1 MDSRKSAPR
10 SSMSAAERQ
19 WPADM
24 QAALAVHAEGDR
36 GTTPEP
42 NVQAATRGT
51 GAEAVTRG
59 ADVQVGTR
67 ELGAGGPRVMPIG
80 LGCMGMS
87 WIYAES
93 GRDDAESVRVIREAL
108 DSGVGLLDTALV
120 YGDGHNERLVGRAIA
135 GRRDDVV
142 VATKGG
148 LVVDDLATKSI
159 HRDGRPGALRRHVEG
174 SLERLGVERIDLYYL
189 HRVDPDVPLEESWG
203 ALAELVAEGKLARI
217 GLSEVTVAQAAAA
230 HEIHPVAAIQ
240 SELSVWTRD
249 PLGGKAAGDVQTR
262 MGADASRAGTSGPAG
277 GKATAPKVAD
287 GNGADGKATDRKTIT
302 GKATAGNGAAEAEKS
317 TAAGARAE
325 AGGNL
330 LAWTLAN
337 GVAFVPFAPLGR
349 GYLTGT
355 LAPNTFESGDIRS
368 VNPRFTAEAFER
380 NRAIGEEIASIAAVY
395 GATSAQVS
403 LAWLLG
409 LADNVIPIPGTRS
422 GKHLA
427 ENLEAVSLRLSDAE
441 RERLDRLPQAYGSR
455 Y

>member
-1 MDSRKSAPR
+1 M
-10 SSMSAAERQ
+10 ENTRQ
-19 WPADM
+19 SD
-24 QAALAVHAEGDR
+24 
-36 GTTPEP
+36 
-42 NVQAATRGT
+42 
-51 GAEAVTRG
+51 GA
-59 ADVQVGTR
+59 R
-67 ELGAGGPRVMPIG
+67 ELGTGGPRVMPIG

-108 DSGVGLLDTALV
+108 DSGVGLLDTAAL
-120 YGDGHNERLVGRAIA
+120 YGDGHNERLVGRAVA

-159 HRDGRPGALRRHVEG
+159 HRDGRPESLRRHVEG

-230 HEIHPVAAIQ
+230 HAVHPVAAIQ

-249 PLGGKAAGDVQTR
+249 PLGGEAPGDAGAR
-262 MGADASRAGTSGPAG
+262 MGAGASRA
-277 GKATAPKVAD
+277 
-287 GNGADGKATDRKTIT
+287 ADGKAAV
-302 GKATAGNGAAEAEKS
+302 GKAGVGKAVDDKAAVGKAGAGNGAGEDEKS
-317 TAAGARAE
+317 VAAGAGAE

-355 LAPNTFESGDIRS
+355 LAPGTFESGDIRS

-380 NRAIGEEIASIAAVY
+380 NRVIGEEIARIAEAH

-403 LAWLLG
+403 LAWLLS

-427 ENLEAVSLRLSDAE
+427 ENLEAASLRLSDAE

>member
-1 MDSRKSAPR
+1 MDSMESTRKP
-10 SSMSAAERQ
+10 
-19 WPADM
+19 D
-24 QAALAVHAEGDR
+24 
-36 GTTPEP
+36 
-42 NVQAATRGT
+42 
-51 GAEAVTRG
+51 GA
-59 ADVQVGTR
+59 R
-67 ELGAGGPRVMPIG
+67 ELGAAGPRVAPIG

-108 DSGVGLLDTALV
+108 DSGVGLLDTAAL
-120 YGDGHNERLVGRAIA
+120 YGDGHNERLVGRAVA
-135 GRRDDVV
+135 GRRDGVV

-159 HRDGRPGALRRHVEG
+159 HRDGRPEALRRHVEG

-230 HEIHPVAAIQ
+230 HAVHPVAAIQ

-249 PLGGKAAGDVQTR
+249 PLGREAPGDTGAR
-262 MGADASRAGTSGPAG
+262 MGAGASRAGTSGAAV
-277 GKATAPKVAD
+277 GKA
-287 GNGADGKATDRKTIT
+287 G
-302 GKATAGNGAAEAEKS
+302 AGNGAGEVEKS
-317 TAAGARAE
+317 IAAGAGAE
-325 AGGNL
+325 AGGSL

-355 LAPNTFESGDIRS
+355 LAPGTFESGDIRS

-380 NRAIGEEIASIAAVY
+380 NRAIGEEIARIAEAH

-427 ENLEAVSLRLSDAE
+427 ENLEAASLRMSDAE

>member
-1 MDSRKSAPR
+1 MDS
-10 SSMSAAERQ
+10 MENTRQ
-19 WPADM
+19 SD
-24 QAALAVHAEGDR
+24 
-36 GTTPEP
+36 
-42 NVQAATRGT
+42 NV
-51 GAEAVTRG
+51 
-59 ADVQVGTR
+59 R
-67 ELGAGGPRVMPIG
+67 ELGAAGPRVAPIG

-93 GRDDAESVRVIREAL
+93 GRDDAESVRVIHEAL
-108 DSGVGLLDTALV
+108 DSGVGLLDTAAL
-120 YGDGHNERLVGRAIA
+120 YGDGHNERLVGRAVA
-135 GRRDDVV
+135 GRRDGVV

-159 HRDGRPGALRRHVEG
+159 HRDGRSEALRRHVES

-189 HRVDPDVPLEESWG
+189 HRVDPNVPLEESWG

-217 GLSEVTVAQAAAA
+217 GLSAVTVAQAAAA
-230 HEIHPVAAIQ
+230 HAVHPVAAIQ

-249 PLGGKAAGDVQTR
+249 PLGGEAPGDAGAR
-262 MGADASRAGTSGPAG
+262 MGAGASGA
-277 GKATAPKVAD
+277 
-287 GNGADGKATDRKTIT
+287 ADGKAAV
-302 GKATAGNGAAEAEKS
+302 GKAAVGKAGAGNGAGEVEKS
-317 TAAGARAE
+317 IAAGAGAE

-330 LAWTLAN
+330 LAWTLAD
-337 GVAFVPFAPLGR
+337 GAAVVPFAPLGR

-380 NRAIGEEIASIAAVY
+380 NRAIGEEIARIAEAH

-422 GKHLA
+422 GRHLA
-427 ENLEAVSLRLSDAE
+427 ENLGAVGLRLSDAE

>member
-1 MDSRKSAPR
+1 MDSMESTRKP
-10 SSMSAAERQ
+10 
-19 WPADM
+19 D
-24 QAALAVHAEGDR
+24 
-36 GTTPEP
+36 
-42 NVQAATRGT
+42 
-51 GAEAVTRG
+51 GA
-59 ADVQVGTR
+59 R
-67 ELGAGGPRVMPIG
+67 ELGAAGPRVAPIG

-93 GRDDAESVRVIREAL
+93 GRDDAESVRVLRKAL
-108 DSGVGLLDTALV
+108 DSGVGLLDTAAL
-120 YGDGHNERLVGRAIA
+120 YGDGHNERLVGRAVA
-135 GRRDDVV
+135 GRQDGVV

-159 HRDGRPGALRRHVEG
+159 HRDGRPEALRRHVEG

-203 ALAELVAEGKLARI
+203 ALAELVAEGKLVRI
-217 GLSEVTVAQAAAA
+217 GLSEVTAAQAAAA
-230 HEIHPVAAIQ
+230 HAVHPVAAIQ

-249 PLGGKAAGDVQTR
+249 PLGGEAPGDAGAR
-262 MGADASRAGTSGPAG
+262 MGAGASRAGTSGVAV
-277 GKATAPKVAD
+277 GKA
-287 GNGADGKATDRKTIT
+287 G
-302 GKATAGNGAAEAEKS
+302 AGNGAGEVEKS
-317 TAAGARAE
+317 IAAGAGAE
-325 AGGNL
+325 AGGSL

-355 LAPNTFESGDIRS
+355 LAPGMFESGDIRS

-380 NRAIGEEIASIAAVY
+380 NRAIGEEIARIAEAH

-427 ENLEAVSLRLSDAE
+427 ENLEAASLRLSDAE

>member
-1 MDSRKSAPR
+1 MDSMESTRKP
-10 SSMSAAERQ
+10 
-19 WPADM
+19 D
-24 QAALAVHAEGDR
+24 
-36 GTTPEP
+36 
-42 NVQAATRGT
+42 
-51 GAEAVTRG
+51 
-59 ADVQVGTR
+59 GTR
-67 ELGAGGPRVMPIG
+67 ELGAAGPRVAPIG

-108 DSGVGLLDTALV
+108 DSGVGLLDTAAL
-120 YGDGHNERLVGRAIA
+120 YGDGHNERLVGRAVA
-135 GRRDDVV
+135 GRQDGVV

-159 HRDGRPGALRRHVEG
+159 HRDGRPEALRRHVEG

-230 HEIHPVAAIQ
+230 HAVHPVAAIQ

-249 PLGGKAAGDVQTR
+249 PLGGEAPGDAGAR
-262 MGADASRAGTSGPAG
+262 MGAGASRAGTSGAAV
-277 GKATAPKVAD
+277 GKA
-287 GNGADGKATDRKTIT
+287 G
-302 GKATAGNGAAEAEKS
+302 AGNGAGEVEKS
-317 TAAGARAE
+317 IAAGAGAE
-325 AGGNL
+325 AGGSL

-355 LAPNTFESGDIRS
+355 LAPCTFESGDIRS

-380 NRAIGEEIASIAAVY
+380 NRAIGEEIARIAEAH

-427 ENLEAVSLRLSDAE
+427 ENLEAASLRLSDAE

>member
-1 MDSRKSAPR
+1 MDSMENTRKP
-10 SSMSAAERQ
+10 
-19 WPADM
+19 D
-24 QAALAVHAEGDR
+24 
-36 GTTPEP
+36 
-42 NVQAATRGT
+42 
-51 GAEAVTRG
+51 
-59 ADVQVGTR
+59 GTR
-67 ELGAGGPRVMPIG
+67 ELGAAGPRVAPIG

-108 DSGVGLLDTALV
+108 DSGVGLLDTAAL
-120 YGDGHNERLVGRAIA
+120 YGDGHNERLVGRAVA
-135 GRRDDVV
+135 GRQDGVV

-159 HRDGRPGALRRHVEG
+159 HRDGRPEALRRHVEG

-230 HEIHPVAAIQ
+230 HAVHPVAAIQ

-249 PLGGKAAGDVQTR
+249 PLGGEAPGDAGAR
-262 MGADASRAGTSGPAG
+262 MGAGASRAGTSGAAVDKAAV
-277 GKATAPKVAD
+277 GKAAV
-287 GNGADGKATDRKTIT
+287 GNGVAGPGKSI
-302 GKATAGNGAAEAEKS
+302 
-317 TAAGARAE
+317 AAGAGAE

-355 LAPNTFESGDIRS
+355 LAPGTFESGDIRS

-380 NRAIGEEIASIAAVY
+380 NRAIGEEIARIAEAH

-427 ENLEAVSLRLSDAE
+427 ENLEAASLRLSDAE

>member
-1 MDSRKSAPR
+1 MDS
-10 SSMSAAERQ
+10 MENTRQ
-19 WPADM
+19 SD
-24 QAALAVHAEGDR
+24 
-36 GTTPEP
+36 
-42 NVQAATRGT
+42 NV
-51 GAEAVTRG
+51 
-59 ADVQVGTR
+59 R
-67 ELGAGGPRVMPIG
+67 ELGAAGPRVAPIG

-93 GRDDAESVRVIREAL
+93 GRDDAESVRVIHEAL
-108 DSGVGLLDTALV
+108 DSGVGLLDTAAL
-120 YGDGHNERLVGRAIA
+120 YGDGHNERLVGRAAA
-135 GRRDDVV
+135 GRRDGVV

-159 HRDGRPGALRRHVEG
+159 HRDGRPEALRRHVEG

-230 HEIHPVAAIQ
+230 HAVHPVAAIQ

-249 PLGGKAAGDVQTR
+249 PLGGEAPGDAGAR
-262 MGADASRAGTSGPAG
+262 MGAGASGAAVDKAAV
-277 GKATAPKVAD
+277 GKA
-287 GNGADGKATDRKTIT
+287 G
-302 GKATAGNGAAEAEKS
+302 AGNGAGEDEKS
-317 TAAGARAE
+317 VAAGAGAE

-355 LAPNTFESGDIRS
+355 LAPGTFESGDIRS

-380 NRAIGEEIASIAAVY
+380 NRAIGEEIARIAEAH

-427 ENLEAVSLRLSDAE
+427 ENLEAASLRLSDAE

>member
-1 MDSRKSAPR
+1 M
-10 SSMSAAERQ
+10 ENTRQ
-19 WPADM
+19 SD
-24 QAALAVHAEGDR
+24 
-36 GTTPEP
+36 
-42 NVQAATRGT
+42 
-51 GAEAVTRG
+51 GA
-59 ADVQVGTR
+59 R
-67 ELGAGGPRVMPIG
+67 ELGTGGPRVMPIG

-108 DSGVGLLDTALV
+108 DSGVGLLDTAAL
-120 YGDGHNERLVGRAIA
+120 YGDGHNERLVGRAVA

-159 HRDGRPGALRRHVEG
+159 HRDGRPESLRRHVEG

-203 ALAELVAEGKLARI
+203 ALAELVAEGRLARI

-230 HEIHPVAAIQ
+230 HAVHPVAAIQ

-249 PLGGKAAGDVQTR
+249 PLGGEAPGDAGAR
-262 MGADASRAGTSGPAG
+262 MGAGASRAGMSGAAV
-277 GKATAPKVAD
+277 GKAAVGKAV
-287 GNGADGKATDRKTIT
+287 DGKAAV
-302 GKATAGNGAAEAEKS
+302 GKAGAGNGAGEDEKS
-317 TAAGARAE
+317 VAAGAGAE

-355 LAPNTFESGDIRS
+355 LAPGTFESGDIRS

-380 NRAIGEEIASIAAVY
+380 NRAIGEEIARIAEAH

-427 ENLEAVSLRLSDAE
+427 ENLEAASLRLSDAE

>member
-1 MDSRKSAPR
+1 M
-10 SSMSAAERQ
+10 ENTRQ
-19 WPADM
+19 SD
-24 QAALAVHAEGDR
+24 
-36 GTTPEP
+36 
-42 NVQAATRGT
+42 
-51 GAEAVTRG
+51 GA
-59 ADVQVGTR
+59 R
-67 ELGAGGPRVMPIG
+67 ELGTGGPRVMPIG

-108 DSGVGLLDTALV
+108 DSGVGLLDTAAL
-120 YGDGHNERLVGRAIA
+120 YGDGHNERLVGRAVA

-159 HRDGRPGALRRHVEG
+159 HRDGRPESLRRHVEG

-189 HRVDPDVPLEESWG
+189 HRVDPNVPLEESWG

-217 GLSEVTVAQAAAA
+217 GLSEVTAAQTAAA
-230 HEIHPVAAIQ
+230 HAVHPVAAIQ

-249 PLGGKAAGDVQTR
+249 PLGGQTR
-262 MGADASRAGTSGPAG
+262 TDAEES
-277 GKATAPKVAD
+277 
-287 GNGADGKATDRKTIT
+287 
-302 GKATAGNGAAEAEKS
+302 
-317 TAAGARAE
+317 
-325 AGGNL
+325 L
-330 LAWTLAN
+330 LEWTLAN

-355 LAPNTFESGDIRS
+355 LAPGTFESGDIRS

-380 NRAIGEEIASIAAVY
+380 NRLIGEEIARIAEAH

-422 GKHLA
+422 GRHLA
-427 ENLEAVSLRLSDAE
+427 ENLGAVGLRLSDAE

>member
-1 MDSRKSAPR
+1 MDSMESTRKP
-10 SSMSAAERQ
+10 
-19 WPADM
+19 D
-24 QAALAVHAEGDR
+24 
-36 GTTPEP
+36 
-42 NVQAATRGT
+42 
-51 GAEAVTRG
+51 GA
-59 ADVQVGTR
+59 R
-67 ELGAGGPRVMPIG
+67 ELGAAGPRVAPIG

-108 DSGVGLLDTALV
+108 DSGVGLLDTAAL
-120 YGDGHNERLVGRAIA
+120 YGDGHNERLVGRAVA
-135 GRRDDVV
+135 GRRDGVV

-159 HRDGRPGALRRHVEG
+159 HRDGRPEALRRHVEG

-203 ALAELVAEGKLARI
+203 VLAELVAEGKLARI

-230 HEIHPVAAIQ
+230 HAVHPVAAIQ

-249 PLGGKAAGDVQTR
+249 PLGREAPGDTGAR
-262 MGADASRAGTSGPAG
+262 MGAGASRAGTSGAAV
-277 GKATAPKVAD
+277 GKA
-287 GNGADGKATDRKTIT
+287 G
-302 GKATAGNGAAEAEKS
+302 AGNGAGEVEKS
-317 TAAGARAE
+317 IAAGAGAE
-325 AGGNL
+325 AGGSL

-355 LAPNTFESGDIRS
+355 LAPGMFESGDIRS

-380 NRAIGEEIASIAAVY
+380 NRAIGEEIARIAEAH

-427 ENLEAVSLRLSDAE
+427 ENLEAASLRLSDAE

>member
-1 MDSRKSAPR
+1 MDSMENTRKP
-10 SSMSAAERQ
+10 
-19 WPADM
+19 D
-24 QAALAVHAEGDR
+24 
-36 GTTPEP
+36 
-42 NVQAATRGT
+42 
-51 GAEAVTRG
+51 
-59 ADVQVGTR
+59 GTR
-67 ELGAGGPRVMPIG
+67 ELGAAGPRVAPIG

-108 DSGVGLLDTALV
+108 DSGVGLLDTAAL
-120 YGDGHNERLVGRAIA
+120 YGDGHNERLVGRAAA
-135 GRRDDVV
+135 GRRDGVV

-159 HRDGRPGALRRHVEG
+159 HRDGRPEALRRHVEG

-230 HEIHPVAAIQ
+230 HAVHPVAAIQ

-249 PLGGKAAGDVQTR
+249 PLGGEAPGDAGAR
-262 MGADASRAGTSGPAG
+262 MGAGASRAGTSGAAVDKAAV
-277 GKATAPKVAD
+277 GKAAVGKAAVGKAV
-287 GNGADGKATDRKTIT
+287 DGKAAV
-302 GKATAGNGAAEAEKS
+302 GKAGAGNGAGEDEKS
-317 TAAGARAE
+317 VAAGAGAE

-355 LAPNTFESGDIRS
+355 LAPGTFESGDIRS

-380 NRAIGEEIASIAAVY
+380 NRAIGEEIARIAEAH

-427 ENLEAVSLRLSDAE
+427 ENLEAASLRLSDAE

>member
-1 MDSRKSAPR
+1 MDS
-10 SSMSAAERQ
+10 MENTRQ
-19 WPADM
+19 SD
-24 QAALAVHAEGDR
+24 
-36 GTTPEP
+36 
-42 NVQAATRGT
+42 NV
-51 GAEAVTRG
+51 
-59 ADVQVGTR
+59 R
-67 ELGAGGPRVMPIG
+67 ELGAAGPRVAPIG

-108 DSGVGLLDTALV
+108 DSGVGLLDTAAL
-120 YGDGHNERLVGRAIA
+120 YGDGHNERLVGRAVA
-135 GRRDDVV
+135 GRRDGVV
-142 VATKGG
+142 VATKGGLVVDDLG

-159 HRDGRPGALRRHVEG
+159 HRDGRPEALRRHVEG

-230 HEIHPVAAIQ
+230 HAVHPVAAIQ

-249 PLGGKAAGDVQTR
+249 PLGGEAPGDAGAR
-262 MGADASRAGTSGPAG
+262 MGAGASGAAVDKAAV
-277 GKATAPKVAD
+277 GKAAV
-287 GNGADGKATDRKTIT
+287 GNGVAGPGKSI
-302 GKATAGNGAAEAEKS
+302 
-317 TAAGARAE
+317 AAGAGAE

-355 LAPNTFESGDIRS
+355 LAPGTFESGDIRS

-380 NRAIGEEIASIAAVY
+380 NRAIGEEIARIAEAH

-427 ENLEAVSLRLSDAE
+427 ENLEAASLRLSDAE

>member
-1 MDSRKSAPR
+1 MDSGKSAPR

-42 NVQAATRGT
+42 NAQAATRGTDARVAMRGT

-59 ADVQVGTR
+59 ADVQVGAR

-277 GKATAPKVAD
+277 G
-287 GNGADGKATDRKTIT
+287 
-302 GKATAGNGAAEAEKS
+302 
-317 TAAGARAE
+317 
-325 AGGNL
+325 NL

-380 NRAIGEEIASIAAVY
+380 NRAIGEEIASIAAVH
-395 GATSAQVS
+395 GATSAQVC

-427 ENLEAVSLRLSDAE
+427 ENLEAVTLRLSDAE
-441 RERLDRLPQAYGSR
+441 RERLDRLPPAYGSR

>member
-1 MDSRKSAPR
+1 MDSMENTRKP
-10 SSMSAAERQ
+10 
-19 WPADM
+19 D
-24 QAALAVHAEGDR
+24 
-36 GTTPEP
+36 
-42 NVQAATRGT
+42 
-51 GAEAVTRG
+51 
-59 ADVQVGTR
+59 GTR
-67 ELGAGGPRVMPIG
+67 ELGAAGPRVAPIG

-108 DSGVGLLDTALV
+108 DSGVGLLDTAAL
-120 YGDGHNERLVGRAIA
+120 YGDGHNERLVGRAAA
-135 GRRDDVV
+135 GRRDGVV
-142 VATKGG
+142 LATKGG

-159 HRDGRPGALRRHVEG
+159 HRDGRPEALRRHVEG

-189 HRVDPDVPLEESWG
+189 HRVDPGVPLEESWG

-230 HEIHPVAAIQ
+230 HAVHPVAAIQ

-249 PLGGKAAGDVQTR
+249 PLGGEAPGDAGAR
-262 MGADASRAGTSGPAG
+262 MGAGASRAGTSGAAVDKAAV
-277 GKATAPKVAD
+277 GKAAV
-287 GNGADGKATDRKTIT
+287 GNGVAGPGKSI
-302 GKATAGNGAAEAEKS
+302 
-317 TAAGARAE
+317 AAGAGAE

-355 LAPNTFESGDIRS
+355 LAPGTFESGDIRS

-380 NRAIGEEIASIAAVY
+380 NRAIGEEIARIAEAH

-427 ENLEAVSLRLSDAE
+427 ENLEAASLRLSDAE

>member
-1 MDSRKSAPR
+1 MDSMENTRKSDN
-10 SSMSAAERQ
+10 S
-19 WPADM
+19 
-24 QAALAVHAEGDR
+24 
-36 GTTPEP
+36 
-42 NVQAATRGT
+42 
-51 GAEAVTRG
+51 
-59 ADVQVGTR
+59 R
-67 ELGAGGPRVMPIG
+67 ELGAGGPRVAPIG

-108 DSGVGLLDTALV
+108 DSGVGLLDTAAL
-120 YGDGHNERLVGRAIA
+120 YGDGHNERLVGRAVA
-135 GRRDDVV
+135 GRLDDVV

-159 HRDGRPGALRRHVEG
+159 HRDGRPEALRRHVEG

-230 HEIHPVAAIQ
+230 HAVHPVAAIQ

-249 PLGGKAAGDVQTR
+249 PLGGQTR
-262 MGADASRAGTSGPAG
+262 TDA
-277 GKATAPKVAD
+277 
-287 GNGADGKATDRKTIT
+287 
-302 GKATAGNGAAEAEKS
+302 EE
-317 TAAGARAE
+317 
-325 AGGNL
+325 NL
-330 LAWTLAN
+330 LEWTLAN

-355 LAPNTFESGDIRS
+355 LAPGTFESGDIRS
-368 VNPRFTAEAFER
+368 VNPRFTAEAFEC
-380 NRAIGEEIASIAAVY
+380 NRLIGEEIARFAEAH

-409 LADNVIPIPGTRS
+409 LADYVIPIPGTRS
-422 GKHLA
+422 GRHLA
-427 ENLEAVSLRLSDAE
+427 ENLGAVGLRLSDAE

>member
-1 MDSRKSAPR
+1 MDS
-10 SSMSAAERQ
+10 ME
-19 WPADM
+19 
-24 QAALAVHAEGDR
+24 
-36 GTTPEP
+36 
-42 NVQAATRGT
+42 NT
-51 GAEAVTRG
+51 GKP
-59 ADVQVGTR
+59 DGTR
-67 ELGAGGPRVMPIG
+67 ELGAAGPRVAPIG

-108 DSGVGLLDTALV
+108 DSGVGLLDTAAL
-120 YGDGHNERLVGRAIA
+120 YGDGHNERLVGRAVA
-135 GRRDDVV
+135 GRRDGVV

-159 HRDGRPGALRRHVEG
+159 HRDGRPEALRRHVEG

-217 GLSEVTVAQAAAA
+217 GLSEVTATQAAAA
-230 HEIHPVAAIQ
+230 HAVHPVAAIQ

-249 PLGGKAAGDVQTR
+249 PLGGEAPGDV
-262 MGADASRAGTSGPAG
+262 GAG
-277 GKATAPKVAD
+277 
-287 GNGADGKATDRKTIT
+287 
-302 GKATAGNGAAEAEKS
+302 
-317 TAAGARAE
+317 AE
-325 AGGNL
+325 AGGSL

-355 LAPNTFESGDIRS
+355 LAPGMFESGDIRS

-380 NRAIGEEIASIAAVY
+380 NRAIGEEIARIAEAH

-427 ENLEAVSLRLSDAE
+427 ENLEAASLRLSDAE

>member
-42 NVQAATRGT
+42 DVQAATRGTDAQAATRGT

-189 HRVDPDVPLEESWG
+189 HRVDPHVPLEESWG

-230 HEIHPVAAIQ
+230 HAIHPVAAIQ
-240 SELSVWTRD
+240 SELSVWTRA
-249 PLGGKAAGDVQTR
+249 PLGGEAPGDTGAG
-262 MGADASRAGTSGPAG
+262 
-277 GKATAPKVAD
+277 
-287 GNGADGKATDRKTIT
+287 
-302 GKATAGNGAAEAEKS
+302 
-317 TAAGARAE
+317 AE

-380 NRAIGEEIASIAAVY
+380 NRAIGEEIASIAAVH
-395 GATSAQVS
+395 GTASAQVC

-427 ENLEAVSLRLSDAE
+427 ENLEAASLRLSDAE

>member
-1 MDSRKSAPR
+1 MDS
-10 SSMSAAERQ
+10 MENTRQ
-19 WPADM
+19 SD
-24 QAALAVHAEGDR
+24 
-36 GTTPEP
+36 
-42 NVQAATRGT
+42 NV
-51 GAEAVTRG
+51 
-59 ADVQVGTR
+59 R
-67 ELGAGGPRVMPIG
+67 ELGAAGPRVAPIG

-108 DSGVGLLDTALV
+108 DSGVGLLDTAAL
-120 YGDGHNERLVGRAIA
+120 YGDGHNERLVGRAVA
-135 GRRDDVV
+135 GRRDGVV

-148 LVVDDLATKSI
+148 LVVDGLATRSI
-159 HRDGRPGALRRHVEG
+159 HRDGRPEALRRHVEG

-203 ALAELVAEGKLARI
+203 ALAELVAEGRLARI

-230 HEIHPVAAIQ
+230 HAVHPVAAIQ

-249 PLGGKAAGDVQTR
+249 PLGGQTR
-262 MGADASRAGTSGPAG
+262 TDA
-277 GKATAPKVAD
+277 
-287 GNGADGKATDRKTIT
+287 
-302 GKATAGNGAAEAEKS
+302 EE
-317 TAAGARAE
+317 
-325 AGGNL
+325 NL
-330 LAWTLAN
+330 LEWTLAN

-355 LAPNTFESGDIRS
+355 LAPGTFESGDIRS

-380 NRAIGEEIASIAAVY
+380 NRAIGEEIARIAEAH

-427 ENLEAVSLRLSDAE
+427 ENLEAASLRLSDAE
-441 RERLDRLPQAYGSR
+441 RERLNRLPQAYGSR

>member
-1 MDSRKSAPR
+1 MDSMENTRKP
-10 SSMSAAERQ
+10 
-19 WPADM
+19 D
-24 QAALAVHAEGDR
+24 
-36 GTTPEP
+36 
-42 NVQAATRGT
+42 
-51 GAEAVTRG
+51 
-59 ADVQVGTR
+59 GTR
-67 ELGAGGPRVMPIG
+67 ELGAAGPRVAPIG

-108 DSGVGLLDTALV
+108 DSGVGLLDTAAL
-120 YGDGHNERLVGRAIA
+120 YGDGHNERLVGRAVA
-135 GRRDDVV
+135 GRRDGVV

-159 HRDGRPGALRRHVEG
+159 HRDGRPEALRRHVEG

-217 GLSEVTVAQAAAA
+217 GLSEVTVAQAATA

-249 PLGGKAAGDVQTR
+249 PLGGEAPGDAGAR
-262 MGADASRAGTSGPAG
+262 MGAGASRAGTSGAAV
-277 GKATAPKVAD
+277 GKE
-287 GNGADGKATDRKTIT
+287 G
-302 GKATAGNGAAEAEKS
+302 AGNGAGEVEKGI
-317 TAAGARAE
+317 AAGAGAE
-325 AGGNL
+325 ADGSL

-355 LAPNTFESGDIRS
+355 LAPGTFESGDIRS

-380 NRAIGEEIASIAAVY
+380 NRAIGEEIARIAEAH

-403 LAWLLG
+403 LAWLLS

-427 ENLEAVSLRLSDAE
+427 ENLEAASLRLSDAE

>member
-1 MDSRKSAPR
+1 MDS
-10 SSMSAAERQ
+10 MENTRQ
-19 WPADM
+19 SD
-24 QAALAVHAEGDR
+24 
-36 GTTPEP
+36 
-42 NVQAATRGT
+42 NV
-51 GAEAVTRG
+51 
-59 ADVQVGTR
+59 R
-67 ELGAGGPRVMPIG
+67 ELGAAGPRVAPIG

-108 DSGVGLLDTALV
+108 DSGVGLLDTAAL
-120 YGDGHNERLVGRAIA
+120 YGDGHNERLVGRAAA
-135 GRRDDVV
+135 GRRDGVV
-142 VATKGG
+142 LATKGG

-159 HRDGRPGALRRHVEG
+159 HRDGRPEALRRHVEG

-189 HRVDPDVPLEESWG
+189 HRVDPGVPLEESWG

-230 HEIHPVAAIQ
+230 HAVHPVAAIQ

-249 PLGGKAAGDVQTR
+249 PLGGEAPGDAGAR
-262 MGADASRAGTSGPAG
+262 MGAGASRAGTSGAAVDKAAV
-277 GKATAPKVAD
+277 GKAAV
-287 GNGADGKATDRKTIT
+287 GNGVAGPGKSI
-302 GKATAGNGAAEAEKS
+302 
-317 TAAGARAE
+317 AAGAGAE

-355 LAPNTFESGDIRS
+355 LAPGTFESGDIRS

-380 NRAIGEEIASIAAVY
+380 NRAIGEEIARIAEAH

-427 ENLEAVSLRLSDAE
+427 ENLEAASLRLSDAE

>member
-1 MDSRKSAPR
+1 MDSMENTRKP
-10 SSMSAAERQ
+10 
-19 WPADM
+19 D
-24 QAALAVHAEGDR
+24 
-36 GTTPEP
+36 
-42 NVQAATRGT
+42 
-51 GAEAVTRG
+51 
-59 ADVQVGTR
+59 GTR
-67 ELGAGGPRVMPIG
+67 ELGAAGPRVAPIG

-108 DSGVGLLDTALV
+108 DSGVGLLDTAAL
-120 YGDGHNERLVGRAIA
+120 YGDGHNERLIGRAVA
-135 GRRDDVV
+135 GRRDGVV

-159 HRDGRPGALRRHVEG
+159 HRDGRPEALRRHVEG

-230 HEIHPVAAIQ
+230 HAVHPVAAIQ

-249 PLGGKAAGDVQTR
+249 PLGGQTR
-262 MGADASRAGTSGPAG
+262 TDA
-277 GKATAPKVAD
+277 
-287 GNGADGKATDRKTIT
+287 
-302 GKATAGNGAAEAEKS
+302 EE
-317 TAAGARAE
+317 
-325 AGGNL
+325 NL
-330 LAWTLAN
+330 LEWTLAN

-355 LAPNTFESGDIRS
+355 LAPGTFESGDIRS
-368 VNPRFTAEAFER
+368 VNPRFTAEAFEC
-380 NRAIGEEIASIAAVY
+380 NRLIGEEIARIAEAH

-422 GKHLA
+422 GRHLA
-427 ENLEAVSLRLSDAE
+427 ENLGAVGLRLSDAE

>member
-1 MDSRKSAPR
+1 MDSMENTGKSDN
-10 SSMSAAERQ
+10 S
-19 WPADM
+19 
-24 QAALAVHAEGDR
+24 
-36 GTTPEP
+36 
-42 NVQAATRGT
+42 
-51 GAEAVTRG
+51 
-59 ADVQVGTR
+59 R
-67 ELGAGGPRVMPIG
+67 ELGAAGPRVAPIG

-108 DSGVGLLDTALV
+108 DSGVGLLDTAAL
-120 YGDGHNERLVGRAIA
+120 YGDGHNERLVGRAVA
-135 GRRDDVV
+135 GRRDGVV

-159 HRDGRPGALRRHVEG
+159 HRDGRPEALRRHVEG

-203 ALAELVAEGKLARI
+203 VLAELVAEGKLARI

-230 HEIHPVAAIQ
+230 HAVHPVAAIQ

-249 PLGGKAAGDVQTR
+249 PLGREAPGDTGAR
-262 MGADASRAGTSGPAG
+262 MGAGASRAGTSGAAV
-277 GKATAPKVAD
+277 GKA
-287 GNGADGKATDRKTIT
+287 G
-302 GKATAGNGAAEAEKS
+302 AGNGAGEVEKS
-317 TAAGARAE
+317 IAAGAGAE
-325 AGGNL
+325 AGGSL

-355 LAPNTFESGDIRS
+355 LAPGMFESGDIRS

-380 NRAIGEEIASIAAVY
+380 NRAIGEEIARIAEAH

-427 ENLEAVSLRLSDAE
+427 ENLEAASLRLSDAE

>member
-1 MDSRKSAPR
+1 M
-10 SSMSAAERQ
+10 ENTRQ
-19 WPADM
+19 SD
-24 QAALAVHAEGDR
+24 
-36 GTTPEP
+36 
-42 NVQAATRGT
+42 
-51 GAEAVTRG
+51 GA
-59 ADVQVGTR
+59 R
-67 ELGAGGPRVMPIG
+67 ELGTGGPRVMPIG

-108 DSGVGLLDTALV
+108 DSGVGLLDTAAL
-120 YGDGHNERLVGRAIA
+120 YGDGHNERLVGRAVA

-159 HRDGRPGALRRHVEG
+159 HRDGRPESLRRHVES

-230 HEIHPVAAIQ
+230 HAVHPVAAIQ

-249 PLGGKAAGDVQTR
+249 PLGGEAPGDAGAR
-262 MGADASRAGTSGPAG
+262 MGAGASGAAV
-277 GKATAPKVAD
+277 GKAAV
-287 GNGADGKATDRKTIT
+287 GKAAV
-302 GKATAGNGAAEAEKS
+302 GKAGAGNGAGEVEKS
-317 TAAGARAE
+317 IAAGAGAE

-355 LAPNTFESGDIRS
+355 LAPGTFESGDIRS

-380 NRAIGEEIASIAAVY
+380 NRAIGEEIARIAEAH

-409 LADNVIPIPGTRS
+409 MADNVIPIPGTRS
-422 GKHLA
+422 GRHLA
-427 ENLEAVSLRLSDAE
+427 ENLGAVGFRLSDAE

>member
-1 MDSRKSAPR
+1 MDS
-10 SSMSAAERQ
+10 MENTRQ
-19 WPADM
+19 SD
-24 QAALAVHAEGDR
+24 
-36 GTTPEP
+36 
-42 NVQAATRGT
+42 NV
-51 GAEAVTRG
+51 
-59 ADVQVGTR
+59 R
-67 ELGAGGPRVMPIG
+67 ELGAAGPRVAPIG

-108 DSGVGLLDTALV
+108 DSGVGLLDTAAL
-120 YGDGHNERLVGRAIA
+120 YGDGHNERLVGRAAA
-135 GRRDDVV
+135 GRRDGVV
-142 VATKGG
+142 LATKGG

-159 HRDGRPGALRRHVEG
+159 HRDGRPEALRRHVEG

-189 HRVDPDVPLEESWG
+189 HRVDPGVPLEESWG

-230 HEIHPVAAIQ
+230 HAVHPVAAIQ

-249 PLGGKAAGDVQTR
+249 PLGGEAPGDAGAR
-262 MGADASRAGTSGPAG
+262 MGAGASRAGTSGAAVDKAAV
-277 GKATAPKVAD
+277 GKAAV
-287 GNGADGKATDRKTIT
+287 GNGVAGPGKSI
-302 GKATAGNGAAEAEKS
+302 
-317 TAAGARAE
+317 AAGAGAE

-355 LAPNTFESGDIRS
+355 LAPGTFESGDIRS

-380 NRAIGEEIASIAAVY
+380 NRAIGEEIARIAEAH

-427 ENLEAVSLRLSDAE
+427 ENLEAASLRLPDAE

>member
-1 MDSRKSAPR
+1 M
-10 SSMSAAERQ
+10 ENTRQ
-19 WPADM
+19 SD
-24 QAALAVHAEGDR
+24 
-36 GTTPEP
+36 
-42 NVQAATRGT
+42 
-51 GAEAVTRG
+51 GA
-59 ADVQVGTR
+59 R
-67 ELGAGGPRVMPIG
+67 ELGTGGPRVMPIG

-108 DSGVGLLDTALV
+108 DSGVGLLDTAAL
-120 YGDGHNERLVGRAIA
+120 YGDGHNERLVGRAVA

-159 HRDGRPGALRRHVEG
+159 HRDGRPESLRRHVEG
-174 SLERLGVERIDLYYL
+174 SLERLGVEQIDLYYL
-189 HRVDPDVPLEESWG
+189 HRVDPGVPLEESWG

-230 HEIHPVAAIQ
+230 HAVHPVAAIQ

-249 PLGGKAAGDVQTR
+249 PLGGEAPGDAGAR
-262 MGADASRAGTSGPAG
+262 MGAGASRAGTSGAAVDKAAV
-277 GKATAPKVAD
+277 GKAAV
-287 GNGADGKATDRKTIT
+287 GNGVAGPGKSI
-302 GKATAGNGAAEAEKS
+302 
-317 TAAGARAE
+317 AAGAGAE

-355 LAPNTFESGDIRS
+355 LAPGTFESGDIRS

-380 NRAIGEEIASIAAVY
+380 NRAIGEEIARIAEAH

-427 ENLEAVSLRLSDAE
+427 ENLEAASLRLPDAE

>member
-1 MDSRKSAPR
+1 MDSMENTRKP
-10 SSMSAAERQ
+10 
-19 WPADM
+19 D
-24 QAALAVHAEGDR
+24 
-36 GTTPEP
+36 
-42 NVQAATRGT
+42 
-51 GAEAVTRG
+51 
-59 ADVQVGTR
+59 GTR
-67 ELGAGGPRVMPIG
+67 ELGAAGPRVAPIG

-108 DSGVGLLDTALV
+108 DSGVGLLDTAAL
-120 YGDGHNERLVGRAIA
+120 YGDGHNERLVGRAVA
-135 GRRDDVV
+135 GRLDDVV

-159 HRDGRPGALRRHVEG
+159 HRDGRPEALRRHVEG

-189 HRVDPDVPLEESWG
+189 HRVDPGVPLEESWG

-230 HEIHPVAAIQ
+230 HAVHPVAAIQ

-249 PLGGKAAGDVQTR
+249 PLGGEAPGDAGAR
-262 MGADASRAGTSGPAG
+262 MGAGASRAGTSGAAVDKAAV
-277 GKATAPKVAD
+277 GKAAV
-287 GNGADGKATDRKTIT
+287 GNGVAGPGKSI
-302 GKATAGNGAAEAEKS
+302 
-317 TAAGARAE
+317 AAGAGAE

-355 LAPNTFESGDIRS
+355 LAPGTFESGDIRS

-380 NRAIGEEIASIAAVY
+380 NRAIGEEIARIAEAH

-427 ENLEAVSLRLSDAE
+427 ENLEAASLRLSDAE

>member
-1 MDSRKSAPR
+1 MDS
-10 SSMSAAERQ
+10 ME
-19 WPADM
+19 
-24 QAALAVHAEGDR
+24 
-36 GTTPEP
+36 
-42 NVQAATRGT
+42 NT
-51 GAEAVTRG
+51 GKP
-59 ADVQVGTR
+59 DGTR
-67 ELGAGGPRVMPIG
+67 ELGAAGPRVAPIG

-108 DSGVGLLDTALV
+108 DSGVGLLDTAAL
-120 YGDGHNERLVGRAIA
+120 YGDGHNERLVGRAVA
-135 GRRDDVV
+135 GRRDGVV

-159 HRDGRPGALRRHVEG
+159 HRDGRPEALRRHVEG

-217 GLSEVTVAQAAAA
+217 GLSEVTVAQTAAA
-230 HEIHPVAAIQ
+230 HAVHPVAAIQ

-249 PLGGKAAGDVQTR
+249 PLGGEAPGDAGAR
-262 MGADASRAGTSGPAG
+262 MGAGTSGAAV
-277 GKATAPKVAD
+277 GKAAV
-287 GNGADGKATDRKTIT
+287 GKA
-302 GKATAGNGAAEAEKS
+302 GAGNGAGEVEKS
-317 TAAGARAE
+317 IAAGAGTE
-325 AGGNL
+325 ADGSL

-380 NRAIGEEIASIAAVY
+380 NRAIGEEIARIAEAH

-427 ENLEAVSLRLSDAE
+427 ENLEAASLRLSDAE

>member
-1 MDSRKSAPR
+1 M
-10 SSMSAAERQ
+10 ENTRQ
-19 WPADM
+19 SD
-24 QAALAVHAEGDR
+24 
-36 GTTPEP
+36 
-42 NVQAATRGT
+42 
-51 GAEAVTRG
+51 GA
-59 ADVQVGTR
+59 R
-67 ELGAGGPRVMPIG
+67 ELGTGGPRVMPIG

-108 DSGVGLLDTALV
+108 DSGVGLLDTAAL
-120 YGDGHNERLVGRAIA
+120 YGDGHNERLVGRAVA
-135 GRRDDVV
+135 GRQDGVV

-159 HRDGRPGALRRHVEG
+159 HRDGRPEALRRHVEG

-230 HEIHPVAAIQ
+230 HAVHPVAAIQ

-249 PLGGKAAGDVQTR
+249 PLGGQTR
-262 MGADASRAGTSGPAG
+262 TDA
-277 GKATAPKVAD
+277 
-287 GNGADGKATDRKTIT
+287 
-302 GKATAGNGAAEAEKS
+302 EE
-317 TAAGARAE
+317 
-325 AGGNL
+325 NL
-330 LAWTLAN
+330 LEWTLAN

-355 LAPNTFESGDIRS
+355 LAPGTFESGDIRS

-380 NRAIGEEIASIAAVY
+380 NRAIGEEIARIAEAH

-427 ENLEAVSLRLSDAE
+427 ENLEAASLRLSDAE

>member
-1 MDSRKSAPR
+1 MDSMEST
-10 SSMSAAERQ
+10 RQ
-19 WPADM
+19 SDNA
-24 QAALAVHAEGDR
+24 
-36 GTTPEP
+36 
-42 NVQAATRGT
+42 
-51 GAEAVTRG
+51 
-59 ADVQVGTR
+59 R
-67 ELGAGGPRVMPIG
+67 ELGAGGPRVAPIG

-93 GRDDAESVRVIREAL
+93 SRDDAESVRVIREAL
-108 DSGVGLLDTALV
+108 DSGVGLLDTAAL
-120 YGDGHNERLVGRAIA
+120 YGDGHNERLVGRAVA
-135 GRRDDVV
+135 GRLDDVV

-159 HRDGRPGALRRHVEG
+159 HRDGRPEALRRHVEG
-174 SLERLGVERIDLYYL
+174 GLERLGVERIDLYYL
-189 HRVDPDVPLEESWG
+189 HRVDPGVPLEESWG

-230 HEIHPVAAIQ
+230 HAVHPVAAIQ

-249 PLGGKAAGDVQTR
+249 PLGGEAPGDAGAR
-262 MGADASRAGTSGPAG
+262 MGAGASRAGTSGAAVDKAAV
-277 GKATAPKVAD
+277 GKAAV
-287 GNGADGKATDRKTIT
+287 GNGVAGPGKSI
-302 GKATAGNGAAEAEKS
+302 
-317 TAAGARAE
+317 AAGAGAE

-355 LAPNTFESGDIRS
+355 LAPGTFESGDIRS

-380 NRAIGEEIASIAAVY
+380 NRAIGEEIARIAEAH

-427 ENLEAVSLRLSDAE
+427 ENLEAASLRLSDAE

>member
-1 MDSRKSAPR
+1 MDS
-10 SSMSAAERQ
+10 MENTRQ
-19 WPADM
+19 SD
-24 QAALAVHAEGDR
+24 
-36 GTTPEP
+36 
-42 NVQAATRGT
+42 NV
-51 GAEAVTRG
+51 
-59 ADVQVGTR
+59 R
-67 ELGAGGPRVMPIG
+67 ELGAAGPRVAPIG

-93 GRDDAESVRVIREAL
+93 GRDDAESVRVIHEAL
-108 DSGVGLLDTALV
+108 DSGVGLLDTAAL
-120 YGDGHNERLVGRAIA
+120 YGDGHNERLVGRAVA
-135 GRRDDVV
+135 GRLDDVV

-159 HRDGRPGALRRHVEG
+159 HRDGRSEALRRHVES

-189 HRVDPDVPLEESWG
+189 HRVDPNVPLEESWG

-230 HEIHPVAAIQ
+230 HAVHPVAAIQ

-249 PLGGKAAGDVQTR
+249 PLGGEAPGDAGAR
-262 MGADASRAGTSGPAG
+262 MGAGASGA
-277 GKATAPKVAD
+277 
-287 GNGADGKATDRKTIT
+287 ADGKAAV
-302 GKATAGNGAAEAEKS
+302 GKAAVGKAGAGNGAGEVEKS
-317 TAAGARAE
+317 IAAGAGAE

-337 GVAFVPFAPLGR
+337 GAAFVPFAPLGR

-380 NRAIGEEIASIAAVY
+380 NRAIGEEIARIAEAH

-422 GKHLA
+422 GRHLA
-427 ENLEAVSLRLSDAE
+427 ENLGAVGLRLSDAE

>member
-1 MDSRKSAPR
+1 MDS
-10 SSMSAAERQ
+10 MENTRQ
-19 WPADM
+19 SD
-24 QAALAVHAEGDR
+24 
-36 GTTPEP
+36 
-42 NVQAATRGT
+42 NV
-51 GAEAVTRG
+51 
-59 ADVQVGTR
+59 R
-67 ELGAGGPRVMPIG
+67 ELGAAGPRVAPIG

-93 GRDDAESVRVIREAL
+93 GRDDAESVRVIHEAL
-108 DSGVGLLDTALV
+108 DSGVSLLDTAAL
-120 YGDGHNERLVGRAIA
+120 YGDGHNERLVGRAVA
-135 GRRDDVV
+135 GRRDGVV

-159 HRDGRPGALRRHVEG
+159 HRDGRPEALRRHVEG

-230 HEIHPVAAIQ
+230 HAVHPVAAIQ

-249 PLGGKAAGDVQTR
+249 PLGGEAPGDAGAR
-262 MGADASRAGTSGPAG
+262 MGAGASRAGTSGAAVDKAAV
-277 GKATAPKVAD
+277 GKAAV
-287 GNGADGKATDRKTIT
+287 GNGVAGPGKSI
-302 GKATAGNGAAEAEKS
+302 
-317 TAAGARAE
+317 AAGAGAE

-355 LAPNTFESGDIRS
+355 LAPGTFESGDIRS

-380 NRAIGEEIASIAAVY
+380 NRAIGEEIARIAEAH

-427 ENLEAVSLRLSDAE
+427 ENLEAASLRLSDAE

>member
-1 MDSRKSAPR
+1 M
-10 SSMSAAERQ
+10 
-19 WPADM
+19 
-24 QAALAVHAEGDR
+24 
-36 GTTPEP
+36 
-42 NVQAATRGT
+42 
-51 GAEAVTRG
+51 
-59 ADVQVGTR
+59 
-67 ELGAGGPRVMPIG
+67 
-80 LGCMGMS
+80 
-87 WIYAES
+87 
-93 GRDDAESVRVIREAL
+93 
-108 DSGVGLLDTALV
+108 
-120 YGDGHNERLVGRAIA
+120 
-135 GRRDDVV
+135 
-142 VATKGG
+142 ATKGG

-159 HRDGRPGALRRHVEG
+159 HRDGRPEALRRHVEG

-230 HEIHPVAAIQ
+230 HEIYPAAAIQ

-249 PLGGKAAGDVQTR
+249 PLGGETPGD
-262 MGADASRAGTSGPAG
+262 
-277 GKATAPKVAD
+277 
-287 GNGADGKATDRKTIT
+287 
-302 GKATAGNGAAEAEKS
+302 
-317 TAAGARAE
+317 AGAGAE

-355 LAPNTFESGDIRS
+355 LAPGTFESGDIRS

-380 NRAIGEEIASIAAVY
+380 NRAIGEEIARIAEAH

-427 ENLEAVSLRLSDAE
+427 ENLEAASLRMSEAE

>member
-42 NVQAATRGT
+42 NVQAATRGTDVQAATRGT

-108 DSGVGLLDTALV
+108 DSGVGMLDTALV
-120 YGDGHNERLVGRAIA
+120 YGDGHNERLVGRAVA

-159 HRDGRPGALRRHVEG
+159 HRDGRPAALRRHVEG

-230 HEIHPVAAIQ
+230 HAIHPVAAIQ
-240 SELSVWTRD
+240 SELSVWTRA
-249 PLGGKAAGDVQTR
+249 PLGGEAPGDTGAG
-262 MGADASRAGTSGPAG
+262 
-277 GKATAPKVAD
+277 
-287 GNGADGKATDRKTIT
+287 
-302 GKATAGNGAAEAEKS
+302 
-317 TAAGARAE
+317 AE

-441 RERLDRLPQAYGSR
+441 RERLDKLPQAYGSR

>member
-1 MDSRKSAPR
+1 MDSMESTRKP
-10 SSMSAAERQ
+10 
-19 WPADM
+19 D
-24 QAALAVHAEGDR
+24 
-36 GTTPEP
+36 
-42 NVQAATRGT
+42 
-51 GAEAVTRG
+51 
-59 ADVQVGTR
+59 GTR
-67 ELGAGGPRVMPIG
+67 ELGAAGPRVAPIG

-108 DSGVGLLDTALV
+108 DSGVGLLDTAAL
-120 YGDGHNERLVGRAIA
+120 YGDGHNERLVGRAVA
-135 GRRDDVV
+135 GRRDGVV

-159 HRDGRPGALRRHVEG
+159 HRDGRPEALRRHVEG

-217 GLSEVTVAQAAAA
+217 GLSEVTVAQAATA

-249 PLGGKAAGDVQTR
+249 PLGGEAPGDAGAR
-262 MGADASRAGTSGPAG
+262 MGAGASRAGTSGAAV
-277 GKATAPKVAD
+277 GKE
-287 GNGADGKATDRKTIT
+287 G
-302 GKATAGNGAAEAEKS
+302 AGNGAGEVEKGI
-317 TAAGARAE
+317 AAGAGTE
-325 AGGNL
+325 ADGSL

-380 NRAIGEEIASIAAVY
+380 NRAIGEEIGRIAEAH

-427 ENLEAVSLRLSDAE
+427 ENLEAASLRLSDAE

>member
-1 MDSRKSAPR
+1 MDS
-10 SSMSAAERQ
+10 ME
-19 WPADM
+19 
-24 QAALAVHAEGDR
+24 
-36 GTTPEP
+36 
-42 NVQAATRGT
+42 NT
-51 GAEAVTRG
+51 GKP
-59 ADVQVGTR
+59 DGTR
-67 ELGAGGPRVMPIG
+67 ELGAAGPRVAPIG

-108 DSGVGLLDTALV
+108 DSGVGLLDTAAL
-120 YGDGHNERLVGRAIA
+120 YGDGHNERLVGRAVA
-135 GRRDDVV
+135 GRRDGVV

-159 HRDGRPGALRRHVEG
+159 HRDGRPEALRRHVEG

-230 HEIHPVAAIQ
+230 HAVHPVAAIQ

-249 PLGGKAAGDVQTR
+249 PLGGEAPGDAGAR
-262 MGADASRAGTSGPAG
+262 MGAGTSGAAV
-277 GKATAPKVAD
+277 GKAAV
-287 GNGADGKATDRKTIT
+287 GKA
-302 GKATAGNGAAEAEKS
+302 GAGNGAGEVEKS
-317 TAAGARAE
+317 IAAGAGTE
-325 AGGNL
+325 ADGSL

-380 NRAIGEEIASIAAVY
+380 NRAIGEEIARIAEAH

-427 ENLEAVSLRLSDAE
+427 ENLEAASLRLSDAE

>member
-1 MDSRKSAPR
+1 M
-10 SSMSAAERQ
+10 ENTRQ
-19 WPADM
+19 SD
-24 QAALAVHAEGDR
+24 
-36 GTTPEP
+36 
-42 NVQAATRGT
+42 
-51 GAEAVTRG
+51 GA
-59 ADVQVGTR
+59 R
-67 ELGAGGPRVMPIG
+67 ELGTGGPRVMPIG

-108 DSGVGLLDTALV
+108 DSGVGLLDTAAL
-120 YGDGHNERLVGRAIA
+120 YGDGHNERLVGRAAA
-135 GRRDDVV
+135 GRRDGVV
-142 VATKGG
+142 LATKGG

-159 HRDGRPGALRRHVEG
+159 HRDGRPEALRRHVEG

-189 HRVDPDVPLEESWG
+189 HRVDPGVPLEESWG

-230 HEIHPVAAIQ
+230 HAVHPVAAIQ

-249 PLGGKAAGDVQTR
+249 PLGGEAPGDAGAR
-262 MGADASRAGTSGPAG
+262 MGAGASRAGTSGAAVDKAAV
-277 GKATAPKVAD
+277 GKAAV
-287 GNGADGKATDRKTIT
+287 GNGVAGPGKSI
-302 GKATAGNGAAEAEKS
+302 
-317 TAAGARAE
+317 AAGAGAE

-355 LAPNTFESGDIRS
+355 LAPGTFESGDIRS

-380 NRAIGEEIASIAAVY
+380 NRAIGEEIARIAEAH

-427 ENLEAVSLRLSDAE
+427 ENLEAASLRLSDAE